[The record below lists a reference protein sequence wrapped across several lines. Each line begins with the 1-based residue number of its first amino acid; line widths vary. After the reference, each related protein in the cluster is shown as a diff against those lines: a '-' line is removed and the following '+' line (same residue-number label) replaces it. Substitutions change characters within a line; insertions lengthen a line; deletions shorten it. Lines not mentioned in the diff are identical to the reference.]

1 MGILN
6 LDEGLRDALK
16 LAERKERWDLLESQ
30 EKATKLM
37 KKVIHGDISLGAVQ
51 GPPGTGK
58 TSVVEAFARDE
69 LSDFITRTEDEIIVY
84 MAPTNNLVYEAFR
97 RISAQLIRAG
107 YDIRDILRTV
117 RVYGSKIKVKNDLK
131 VENGKI
137 YSKDEINGLTG
148 QIDND
153 VRIVFATEF
162 QRISNKLEVRPE
174 KIHIVAD
181 EASKSPYFRVFL
193 PLAEKIARNPE
204 EYYPYSLLVLGDPQ
218 QAITVPEEFK
228 DMNVPLLMK
237 LTEKILREHNL
248 KKDHWVMLD
257 TTFRMPRPSENPISH
272 GFYSGRLHAY
282 YTSRERMAMI
292 RDAILDNIDRIT
304 GWLDRIGINVSSGQV
319 RSIINGIE
327 EAASSNTPIIV
338 VETRPFRSGDTFD
351 GERVQTAFI
360 VTSIFQLASH
370 FSGYDFTVTTTAPYC
385 DIVDAVMF
393 RFLRRFGKSIRR
405 PRAAT
410 VQSIIGGESDIIIA
424 TLGKEWALNEVHYYP
439 SEDIETIYKRE
450 PELLNVQL
458 SRHRSTMVIIGN
470 TDKLTSLREKR
481 IRRTVEKLKEM
492 DGKGAIFI

>member
-1 MGILN
+1 MGILY
-6 LDEGLRDALK
+6 LDEGLRDALR
-16 LAERKERWDLLESQ
+16 LAERKYKWDLLESQ

-37 KKVIHGDISLGAVQ
+37 KKVIHGNVSLGAVQ

-58 TSVVEAFARDE
+58 TSVVEAFAREE
-69 LSDFITRTEDEIIVY
+69 LSDFITQTEDELIVY

-97 RISAQLIRAG
+97 RISAQLLRAG
-107 YDIRDILRTV
+107 YDINDILKTI
-117 RVYGSKIKVKNDLK
+117 RVYGSKIK
-131 VENGKI
+131 I
-137 YSKDEINGLTG
+137 KDEIQMGKRTYTKDEISRLMG

-153 VRIVFATEF
+153 VRIVFTTEF
-162 QRISNKLEVRPE
+162 QRFSNRLEVKPE
-174 KIHIVAD
+174 RIHIVAD

-204 EYYPYSLLVLGDPQ
+204 DYYPYSLLVLGDPQ

-237 LTEKILREHNL
+237 LTERILKAHDL
-248 KKDHWVMLD
+248 KKECWVMLD

-272 GFYSGRLHAY
+272 GFYGGKLHAY
-282 YTSRERMAMI
+282 YTSRERMTMI
-292 RDAILDNIDRIT
+292 RDAILDNINRIIRM
-304 GWLDRIGINVSSGQV
+304 LDKIGIHVSSGQMK
-319 RSIINGIE
+319 SIINGIE

-338 VETRPFRSGDTFD
+338 VETKPFRSGDTFD
-351 GERVQTAFI
+351 RERAQTAFI

-370 FSGYDFTVTTTAPYC
+370 FSGYNFTVTTTAPYC
-385 DIVDAVMF
+385 DIVDSVMF
-393 RFLRRFGKSIRR
+393 RFLRKFGKSIRR

-410 VQSIIGGESDIIIA
+410 VQSIIGGESDVVIA
-424 TLGKEWALNEVHYYP
+424 TLGKEWAPSEVHYYP
-439 SEDIETIYKRE
+439 SEDIATIYKRE

-481 IRRTVEKLKEM
+481 IRGTVEKLKEM
-492 DGKGAIFI
+492 DGKGVIFI

>member
-1 MGILN
+1 MGILY

-37 KKVIHGDISLGAVQ
+37 KKVIHGDICLGAVQ

-69 LSDFITRTEDEIIVY
+69 LSDFITQTEDELIVY

-117 RVYGSKIKVKNDLK
+117 RVYGSKIKVKDDLK
-131 VENGKI
+131 AGGKT
-137 YSKDEINGLTG
+137 YSKDEINDLTE

-162 QRISNKLEVRPE
+162 QRISNKLEVRPK

-181 EASKSPYFRVFL
+181 EASKSPYFRIFL
-193 PLAEKIARNPE
+193 PLAEKIAKNPE

-218 QAITVPEEFK
+218 QAITVHEEFK

-237 LTEKILREHNL
+237 LTERILKAHNL
-248 KKDHWVMLD
+248 KKECWVMLD
-257 TTFRMPRPSENPISH
+257 TTFRMPRPSENPISY
-272 GFYSGRLHAY
+272 GFYNGKLHAY
-282 YTSRERMAMI
+282 YTSRERMTI
-292 RDAILDNIDRIT
+292 VRDAILDNIDKIT
-304 GWLDRIGINVSSGQV
+304 RWLDRIGINVSSGLV
-319 RSIINGIE
+319 RSIISGVE

-370 FSGYDFTVTTTAPYC
+370 FSEYDFTVTTTAPYC

-410 VQSIIGGESDIIIA
+410 VQSIIGGESDVIVA
-424 TLGKEWALNEVHYYP
+424 TLGKEWALSEVHYYP

-458 SRHRSTMVIIGN
+458 SRHRSTVVIIGN
-470 TDKLTSLREKR
+470 VDKLTSLRERR
-481 IRRTVEKLKEM
+481 IRKTVEKLKDME
-492 DGKGAIFI
+492 GRGAVFI